1 MEASRLNDPAWT
13 DLKGAMHYHRDT
25 NPANEGI
32 ASGVARDAFKQ
43 TNDPAIRVTAY
54 VTAGILYGLGWPRR

>member
-13 DLKGAMHYHRDT
+13 DLKGAMHYHGD
-25 NPANEGI
+25 ANHGTDGI